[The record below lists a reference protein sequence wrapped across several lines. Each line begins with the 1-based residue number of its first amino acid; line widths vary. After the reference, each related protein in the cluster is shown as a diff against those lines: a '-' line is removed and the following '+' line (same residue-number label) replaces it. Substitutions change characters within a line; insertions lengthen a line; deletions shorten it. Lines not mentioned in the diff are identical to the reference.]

1 MHDGFA
7 SADDRATFIAARV
20 AYIGA
25 YLADRATLR
34 SLIWVIGLGLS
45 ITLLALG

>member
-1 MHDGFA
+1 MA
-7 SADDRATFIAARV
+7 FIAARLL
-20 AYIGA
+20 YTWA
-25 YLADRATLR
+25 YLANRATLR